1 MLTAILQFIQQHP
14 APFMILGSRLIREA
28 EERRQCKRE
37 SAALEAKW
45 RAREAYDE
53 AHPKEAAKRT
63 QRNRKFL
70 ETIYKD
76 LFNREIKRLKRDY
89 RSKTLKRATI
99 VEFAKQK
106 LPSNLAKYAKSFE
119 RQCKQYISNYKAEQ
133 RGRKKNVAIRKVFA
147 KNEAGCMAYAKAYI
161 RIMENG
167 IRDEIAEMRLMEAV
181 EKNNLTSGVA
191 KKVERFA
198 DQCGLDINRVTSI
211 LADDGEDA
219 RLDAIAK
226 RIRECKAY
234 ICAIN
239 FWGREGEI
247 TFNPTYRNDDAINS
261 LLDDELDLLEPLEVD
276 YVFEDDEDDADEEEN
291 DEDDAEDDEDAWD
304 DDEDE
309 EYDVD
314 DENEEDDG
322 EDAEDEEE
330 EDDEDDGE
338 DAEDEEE
345 NDEDD
350 AEDEDEEDDEKADD
364 DAVEEDEEEESG
376 ESNSLEPIAEA
387 IYHGF
392 SSIKNDSLFLGPGV
406 PQNKLANAVQSMR
419 VQEDKSCLLIDTT
432 LFGGSRE
439 GMLLTDKAIYF
450 KDFLADPVRIPLDKI
465 PEVSMNTDGDLC
477 FGDAV
482 CTLPGFS
489 KAQVREM
496 VAAISQAAALS
507 QKRR

>member
-1 MLTAILQFIQQHP
+1 MLNAILQFIQQNP
-14 APFMILGSRLIREA
+14 MTVSAMASRLARDEG
-28 EERRQCKRE
+28 ERRRRKRE

-70 ETIYKD
+70 KNIYKD
-76 LFNREIKRLKRDY
+76 LLDREVKRLKTDS
-89 RSKTLKRATI
+89 RSINLKPTTLVK
-99 VEFAKQK
+99 FARQK
-106 LPSNLAKYAKSFE
+106 MPSNLAKCAKSFE
-119 RQCKQYISNYKAEQ
+119 RQCKQYISNYKVEQ
-133 RGRKKNVAIRKVFA
+133 RGRKKNVAIKKVFD
-147 KNEAGCMAYAKAYI
+147 KNEAGCIAYAKAYI
-161 RIMENG
+161 RIMKNG
-167 IRDEIAEMRLMEAV
+167 IRDDVAEMQLMEAV
-181 EKNNLTSGVA
+181 EKNNLTSGAA

-198 DQCGLDINRVTSI
+198 DRCGLDINRMISI
-211 LADDGEDA
+211 LADEGEDA

-239 FWGREGEI
+239 FWGHEGKI
-247 TFNPTYRNDDAINS
+247 AFNPTYYNDDAINS
-261 LLDDELDLLEPLEVD
+261 LLNDELDLLEPLEVD
-276 YVFEDDEDDADEEEN
+276 SVFEDDEDDADEEEN

-309 EYDVD
+309 ECDVD
-314 DENEEDDG
+314 DED
-322 EDAEDEEE
+322 EDE
-330 EDDEDDGE
+330 EDDGE

-364 DAVEEDEEEESG
+364 DAVEEDEDEESG

-406 PQNKLANAVQSMR
+406 PKNKLANAVQSMR
-419 VQEDKSCLLIDTT
+419 VQEDKSCLLIDMT

-450 KDFLADPVRIPLDKI
+450 KEFLADPVRIPLDKI

-482 CTLPGFS
+482 CTLHPYFN

-496 VAAISQAAALS
+496 VAAISQAAALARK
-507 QKRR
+507 QA